1 MALQKQRGLVMPL
14 VAISMISLIAMA
26 GLVMDLGHLY
36 LNKTRLQNAADAAA
50 LSAAQ
55 TLDVTHKILLAN
67 AAGKH
72 TFNNAINQ
80 ELVDANLRPI
90 FTYSEKIQ
98 PFIDTTDTAQH
109 PVFVRVVVSGFS
121 QKNFLLPIIG
131 INTLLASATA
141 VAGPSLGLNKVCNAV
156 PLVACGDSDSALNN
170 FGFVPDKVYSLKTG
184 TDINDNWGVTKNGT
198 YQNIQ
203 LDCGT
208 SDDYDCIG
216 KQVAGQYA
224 QCLTIGDTINTV
236 PPDDFSANS
245 DGINTRLDCPEES
258 CGAFGSDDNY
268 PSDKVTVYPYTMTNY
283 QADYTTQNFSRT
295 GIQYKELRRIIVM
308 PVVDCS
314 TTTNGSGNLLILGL
328 GCFFLTEPSG
338 NDANG
343 QQTIY
348 AQYLENCLA
357 RGKMGVDPILKSGPH
372 TIILYRDITGNLDS

>member
-1 MALQKQRGLVMPL
+1 MTASIFRMALQKQRGLVMPL
-14 VAISMISLIAMA
+14 VAISMTSLIAMA

-55 TLDVTHKILLAN
+55 TLDVTHNILLAN
-67 AAGKH
+67 AAGNH

-80 ELVDANLRPI
+80 ELVDANLMPI
-90 FTYSEKIQ
+90 FTYSEKIK
-98 PFIDTTDTAQH
+98 PFIDTAQH

-156 PLVACGDSDSALNN
+156 PLVACGDSALNN
-170 FGFVPDKVYSLKTG
+170 FGFELDTVYSLKTG
-184 TDINDNWGVTKNGT
+184 TDINGNWGVTNGA

-208 SDDYDCIG
+208 SDDCIR

-224 QCLTIGDTINTV
+224 QCLAIGDTINTV
-236 PPDDFSANS
+236 PPDHFSANS
-245 DGINTRLDCPEES
+245 DGINTRLDCPAGS
-258 CGAFGSDDNY
+258 CGALKGNTDY
-268 PSDKVTVYPYTMTNY
+268 PADKVTSYPYTMTKY
-283 QADYTTQNFSRT
+283 QDDYTTQNFSGT

-314 TTTNGSGNLLILGL
+314 TITNGSGNLSILGL
-328 GCFFLTEPSG
+328 GCFFVTEPAG
-338 NDANG
+338 NDAAG

-357 RGKMGVDPILKSGPH
+357 RGKVGINPILTSGPH
-372 TIILYRDITGNLDS
+372 TIILYRDFTGNLDS